1 MDWGAVGTCGGFGDQ
16 LVLVHQ
22 GQGFSLGTTQAEG
35 QRPLSGKVRGRL
47 AHRDRV
53 LEEET
58 QPHRPNVG
66 TSNLSMQYCDHGS
79 HVLDLVEE
87 DES

>member
-35 QRPLSGKVRGRL
+35 QRPLSGKVPACYHSFSIPG
-47 AHRDRV
+47 
-53 LEEET
+53 
-58 QPHRPNVG
+58 Q
-66 TSNLSMQYCDHGS
+66 NLHCPWGLTREIGQ
-79 HVLDLVEE
+79 
-87 DES
+87 